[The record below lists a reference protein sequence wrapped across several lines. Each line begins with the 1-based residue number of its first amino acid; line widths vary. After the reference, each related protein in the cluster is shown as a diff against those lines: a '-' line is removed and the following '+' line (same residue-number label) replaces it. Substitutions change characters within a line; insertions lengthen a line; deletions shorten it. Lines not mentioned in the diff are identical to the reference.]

1 MINENLHYSNA
12 CVNLIKSFEG
22 CHKVTDDGM
31 VRSYRC
37 PAGRWTI
44 GYGHT
49 KGVRSGMKI
58 SMKEAED
65 LLLSDIAIFENAV
78 KSRVKVE
85 LTQAQ
90 LDALVSFVFNVGEEN
105 FASSTLLKKLNAKD
119 YDGAAAQFSRWNKAT
134 VNGKKTALSG
144 LTRRR
149 TAEAALFAMDA
160 PLGGEEAP
168 AQKVE
173 VDTPKPL
180 TQSKTMAG
188 AAIAGTSMALSQT
201 AEQLQPLVGY
211 HDYVKY
217 LFLALSLAGVA
228 LVAYARWKDSKDG
241 VR

>member
-1 MINENLHYSNA
+1 MNEGLHISDA
-12 CVNLIKSFEG
+12 CVNLVKAFEG
-22 CHKVTDDGM
+22 MHKISDDGM

-58 SMKEAED
+58 TQDEAED
-65 LLLSDIAIFENAV
+65 ILRADLLEFENDV
-78 KSRVKVE
+78 KKYVRVE

-90 LDALVSFVFNVGEEN
+90 LDALVSFVFNVGPAA
-105 FASSTLLKKLNAKD
+105 FAASTLLKKVNSGD
-119 YDGAAAQFSRWNKAT
+119 TNGAAAQFARWNKAT
-134 VNGKKTALSG
+134 VNGKKTALPG

-160 PLGGEEAP
+160 PLGATEAP

-173 VDTPKPL
+173 LETPKPL

-188 AAIAGTSMALSQT
+188 AAVAGTAVALTQT

-211 HDYVKY
+211 SEYVKY

>member
-1 MINENLHYSNA
+1 MNEDLHYSTA

-22 CHKVTDDGM
+22 CHKIMDDGS

-58 SMKEAED
+58 SMAEVEELLRQD
-65 LLLSDIAIFENAV
+65 LDIFEQAV
-78 KSRVKVE
+78 KNRVKVE
-85 LTQAQ
+85 INQAQ
-90 LDALVSFVFNVGEEN
+90 LDALISFVFNVGEEN

-119 YDGAAAQFSRWNKAT
+119 FDGAAAQFIRWNKAT
-134 VNGKKTALSG
+134 VDGKKVPLKG

-149 TAEAALFAMDA
+149 TAEAALFSMDA
-160 PLGGEEAP
+160 PLGAQEAP

-188 AAIAGTSMALSQT
+188 AAIAGTAVALGQT

-211 HDYVKY
+211 HEYVKY